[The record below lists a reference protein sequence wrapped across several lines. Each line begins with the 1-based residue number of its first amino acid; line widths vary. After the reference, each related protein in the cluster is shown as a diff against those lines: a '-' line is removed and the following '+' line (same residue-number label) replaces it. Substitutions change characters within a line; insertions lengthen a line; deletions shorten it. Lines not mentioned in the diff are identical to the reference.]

1 MRNRLKLALAC
12 FVTLPMLA
20 IPLVHA
26 DDFPSRPI
34 RLIVPFA
41 AGGSSD
47 VIARVIAESASKKL
61 GQPIVVD
68 NRPGAGG
75 TIGTEAVVRAAPD
88 GYTWL
93 LGTTST
99 LAVNAG
105 LYPNLNYSVEND
117 LIPVSMLA
125 KGPFLLMASP
135 QFPATNLKDVIKYA
149 KDNPGKVAIASS
161 GNGTSV
167 HLSAELFKVMA
178 GIDLLHVPY
187 KGGGPALTALMG
199 NEVQLMINDLPP
211 AIGLIRSGKVKAIA
225 IGDTK
230 RNPLLPDVP
239 TFAEAGLPGYVS
251 LSWFALLLPKG
262 TPPAIVT
269 QVRQA
274 VESSLVGNAEIK
286 AKFES
291 LGVEPYASSSEE
303 LRDYSKAERAKWL
316 DVINKANIRLN

>member
-1 MRNRLKLALAC
+1 MINRLAGLL
-12 FVTLPMLA
+12 V
-20 IPLVHA
+20 PLVALSTLAAPAAFA
-26 DDFPSRPI
+26 DEFPSRPI

-135 QFPATNLKDVIKYA
+135 QFPASNLQEVIKYA

-178 GIDLLHVPY
+178 GIDLMHVPY

-211 AIGLIRSGKVKAIA
+211 AIGLIRAGKVKAIA

-230 RNPLLPDVP
+230 RNALLPDVP
-239 TFAEAGLPGYVS
+239 TFTEAGLPGYVS

-269 QVRQA
+269 KVRQA
-274 VESSLVGNAEIK
+274 VESSLVGNADIK

-291 LGVEPYASSSEE
+291 LGVEPYASTSEE
-303 LRDYSKAERAKWL
+303 LRDFSKAERAKWL